1 MKKILMKV
9 LPVFLVLMFF
19 SIPVSA
25 AEEFH
30 RSVTDIVTEIK
41 QDQGITEFN
50 KIDIGKVSDPVLEE
64 LGDSVM
70 ESIIGNAVMHE
81 RMDDRLGGEGSPAL
95 AEFHRELARQY
106 LSGKR
111 LNMMSLM
118 RDYRLGD
125 KIPGERMNRM
135 MGYGWMGLGWLIP
148 AIFGFVVFV
157 ALVLLVVYLVRRVF
171 SDHRGSAASPNEKQA
186 QANTALA
193 ILDERYAKGEID
205 DAQYARMKAE
215 IKK

>member
-25 AEEFH
+25 VEEAH
-30 RSVTDIVTEIK
+30 RSVADIVSAIE
-41 QDQGITEFN
+41 QDQGITDFN
-50 KIDIGKVSDPVLEE
+50 KIDIGKVSAPVLEE

-70 ESIIGNAVMHE
+70 ESIIGNPAMHD
-81 RMDDRLGGEGSPAL
+81 RMDARHGGEGSPAL
-95 AEFHRELARQY
+95 AKFHRELARQY

-118 RDYRLGD
+118 RDYRLGN
-125 KIPGERMNRM
+125 KVQGERMNRM
-135 MGYGWMGLGWLIP
+135 MGYGWMGLSWLIP
-148 AIFGFVVFV
+148 AIFGLIVFV
-157 ALVLLVVYLVRRVF
+157 ALVLLVVYLVRKVF
-171 SDHRGSAASPNEKQA
+171 SDHKGSAAAPSEKQG
-186 QANTALA
+186 QTNTALA